1 MGGWICIKRGILASI
16 GRGGG
21 RERGKE
27 GKKKE
32 GKEGGRRN
40 TRRPL
45 RNIKKIMNLITLMV
59 LVVKNPPANAGN
71 AGDVGLIP
79 GSGRSPGEGHGNPLQ
94 YSCLKNPMDRG
105 DWRST
110 VHRITKN
117 PTQLKQLSSHM
128 AKRNGIRTTDGAQG
142 PTFSKN
148 GAKNECFSKATC
160 SGS

>member
-1 MGGWICIKRGILASI
+1 MLLLGGEEGEKEER
-16 GRGGG
+16 
-21 RERGKE
+21 REKGKE

-45 RNIKKIMNLITLMV
+45 WNIKNIMNLITLMV

-71 AGDVGLIP
+71 AGFMGSIP

-105 DWRST
+105 DWLAT
-110 VHRITKN
+110 VHGVAKRW
-117 PTQLKQLSSHM
+117 TQLSEIGRAHV
-128 AKRNGIRTTDGAQG
+128 
-142 PTFSKN
+142 
-148 GAKNECFSKATC
+148 
-160 SGS
+160 